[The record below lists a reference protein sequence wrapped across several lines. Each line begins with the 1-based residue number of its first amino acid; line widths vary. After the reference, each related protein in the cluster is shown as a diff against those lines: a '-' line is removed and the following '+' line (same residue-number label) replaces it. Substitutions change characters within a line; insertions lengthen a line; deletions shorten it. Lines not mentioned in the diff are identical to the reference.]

1 VSFPAETHTFDE
13 LLNEHS
19 ASLYLQCL
27 HYTRDADEADDLVQD
42 SVISALLKL
51 DDLEDEAR
59 FGPWLR
65 TIALNHC
72 RRWSRHQRRHRR
84 LEDEEELVD
93 AEASAEVVS
102 ESRERRELVADGMDR
117 LSRDHRQVVRL
128 FYLEDR
134 SLKQIATSLG
144 LSLQAASQRL
154 YRARLRLREELGI
167 VMTQQNHPM
176 ALRQFA
182 KSQTRGTVDI
192 PWPPSSAHMSLD
204 SLRGLERVHDE
215 QCLLLSRT
223 LSDLASRPLDVD
235 TAFVD
240 QTYLASYRHYLGAR
254 STPGPVCSFS
264 VTPLLG
270 RASLEIRSPLAEAL
284 ACTGDRIGDVLQA
297 ILNDLQPCM
306 ATIQPVSIGDLRLDD
321 FEEPCGADD
330 DLVQVVALQVER
342 PEWWMIFCYPM
353 TMLLPWERLLESAPR
368 PL

>member
-1 VSFPAETHTFDE
+1 MSFQAETRAFDD

-51 DDLEDEAR
+51 HDLEDEER

-72 RRWSRHQRRHRR
+72 RRWSRHQRRYRR
-84 LEDEEELVD
+84 LENDAELVD
-93 AEASAEVVS
+93 GAASAEVAS
-102 ESRERRELVADGMDR
+102 ESREKQELVADGMGR
-117 LSRDHRQVVRL
+117 LSRDHRQVVCL

-134 SLKQIATSLG
+134 SLKQIAASLG

-154 YRARLRLREELGI
+154 YRARIRLREELGI

-182 KSQTRGTVDI
+182 RSQTREAVDI
-192 PWPPSSAHMSLD
+192 PWPPSSRHMSLD

-223 LSDLASRPLDVD
+223 LSDLASCPLDVD
-235 TAFVD
+235 TVFVD
-240 QTYLASYRHYLGAR
+240 QTYLASYHHYLGTR
-254 STPGPVCSFS
+254 TSPGPVCSF
-264 VTPLLG
+264 VATPLPG

-284 ACTGDRIGDVLQA
+284 GCKGDGLGDVLQA
-297 ILNDLQPCM
+297 ILSDLQSAMC
-306 ATIQPVSIGDLRLDD
+306 TIQPASIGDLHLDD
-321 FEEPCGADD
+321 VKEPHGADN
-330 DLVQVVALQVER
+330 DLVQVVGVQVGR
-342 PEWWMIFCYPM
+342 PEWWMIFCYPL
-353 TMLLPWERLLESAPR
+353 TMLLPWERLLESAPAR
-368 PL
+368 